1 MPAREVPMN
10 CPKCYQPVP
19 ANTRFCGSCG
29 QKIEPASG
37 ASSAGA
43 TPSATVAAPPAYA
56 SASGPSLAPGT
67 AIAAGGLIE
76 RVKNIV
82 LSPKSEWPIIAPEPT
97 SIGQL
102 YVGYVIPLA
111 ALAAVMSFVHMSLIG
126 VRVPFAGA
134 VRMPIDTGLTSAV
147 AAFGFGL
154 LGIFLV
160 ALIVNGLAPTFSGA
174 RDLRQAL
181 KVAAYSLTPAWLSS
195 VLALS
200 PILPSLLQFL
210 AALYGIY
217 VLYLGLPI
225 VMRSPR
231 EKAFG
236 YTAMVVICTILLGI
250 VFGIVAGAAGRFG
263 LMPGTFGASALAP
276 EPTQEQSAV
285 IAGNIIGNAL
295 GTDAKGK
302 ADLGAALANLAKAG
316 EPAAP
321 PARVTPGDPSPA
333 SDSAQSP
340 AVAAS
345 GVLAAVGGALGGDHR
360 VAVVDFKTLA
370 ALLPASLPGMKRTD
384 AKGQNQGAIG
394 VTTSSAD
401 AGYQADNGGSVHI
414 EISDLSGVSGLM
426 GLAGALVQNTT
437 SESDSGYERDK
448 VIGGRPVHEK
458 YDARTATGDLSVMLV
473 KRFQVDITGDRVDM
487 GTLEQALGQIDLA
500 HLEAMKDQGAQPR

>member
-1 MPAREVPMN
+1 VTSA
-10 CPKCYQPVP
+10 
-19 ANTRFCGSCG
+19 AA
-29 QKIEPASG
+29 IG
-37 ASSAGA
+37 AGD
-43 TPSATVAAPPAYA
+43 AAPAFAPH
-56 SASGPSLAPGT
+56 STTSPST
-67 AIAAGGLIE
+67 SGLIE
-76 RVKNIV
+76 RIKNIV
-82 LSPKSEWPIIAPEPT
+82 LSPRSEWPIIAPEPT

-102 YVGYVIPLA
+102 YIGYVMPLA
-111 ALAAVMSFVHMSLIG
+111 ALAAVMSFVHLALIG
-126 VRVPFAGA
+126 VSVPFADA
-134 VRMPIDTGLTSAV
+134 VRMPIESGLVSAV

-154 LGIFLV
+154 VGIFLV
-160 ALIVNGLAPTFSGA
+160 GLIVNGLAPTFSGQ

-181 KVAAYSLTPAWLSS
+181 KVAAYALTPAWLSS

-200 PILPSLLQFL
+200 PILPTLLQFL
-210 AALYGIY
+210 AGLYGIY

-250 VFGIVAGAAGRFG
+250 VMGILFAAAGRFG
-263 LMPGTFGASALAP
+263 LMPGTLGANALAP
-276 EPTQEQSAV
+276 TATQDQSAA
-285 IAGNIIGNAL
+285 IAGNMIGNVL

-302 ADLGAALANLAKAG
+302 ANLGAALANLAKAG
-316 EPAAP
+316 ESEQQSATAANTN
-321 PARVTPGDPSPA
+321 AAVASPA
-333 SDSAQSP
+333 NNSDNAQNP
-340 AVAAS
+340 TAAVG

-360 VAVVDFKTLA
+360 VAVVDFNTLTA
-370 ALLPASLPGMKRTD
+370 MLPASLPGMKRTD
-384 AKGQNQGAIG
+384 AKGQNQGAVG

-401 AGYQADNGGSVHI
+401 ADYQGDNGASVHI

-448 VIGGRPVHEK
+448 VIGGRSVHEK
-458 YDARTATGDLSVMLV
+458 YDAKASKGDLSVMLV

-487 GTLEQALGQIDLA
+487 GSLEQALGQIDLA